1 MAIESKSNIL
11 NKCMKGISV
20 FFYGMLLLVLL
31 FVLIGQFIFPDERDR
46 TSTECQVFDTQW
58 QQILENGDRIDVCVP
73 GKIPAKWGE
82 KVSIVTTLPEKVYS
96 SETICFRS
104 IWQDVEVYIDGE
116 LRQSYSTKNSRP
128 FGKNSAFRC
137 IFVELEESDAGKEMI
152 YQFTSESK
160 YAGTMKKVYIG
171 DRSSIWFYL
180 MGVYGVRAIVSLF
193 LLMLSFFCII
203 ICLVYFI
210 AYKKILPLSYLIWTL
225 FLCALW
231 MMSEIEFRQVIFRNI
246 SSLSNVTYWCLML
259 LPIPMSLYMNS
270 IQKKRYEKLYSLV
283 TIYAVVVFVVGTLL
297 QVFDVVQ
304 FVQQLPFVHVG
315 LIFAIICIVATII
328 MDICKRHIKDY
339 FAVGLGI
346 CGMLVSAIFE
356 MAFYYINMNI
366 TLGTFLVVGLLFL
379 LAMAIIKTG
388 QDLLDIEKEKQKAIM
403 AKDAQTKFL
412 ANMSHEIRTPIN
424 AVIGMNEMILRENE
438 DETIRGY
445 AENIQSASNMLLE
458 LINDILDMS
467 KIESGELELVENT
480 YYLASLIKDE
490 QLLLT
495 ARVGGKAISTKVEV
509 DSEIPAKL
517 YGDELRIKQI
527 LTNLLS
533 NAVKYT
539 KQGSV
544 TLKVYSKWIEKDT
557 IMLSFSVKDTGIG
570 IRKEDIPNMFDKFK
584 RLELSRNRNVEGTG
598 LGLNIVKQL
607 VEQMHGKIKVES
619 EYGKGSEFTIS
630 IPQKV
635 MDKNPIGDM
644 QQSIRESRAENRTS
658 EKLFTA
664 PDAIILAVDDNA
676 MNLTLMKALL
686 KRTKIQIDTATG
698 GKACLELTKQ
708 KKYDMILMDHMMPEL
723 DGIETLKLL
732 KADSD
737 NINKDTVVIALTAN
751 AVEGS
756 REMYLEYGFNDYFSK
771 PIQAD
776 KLDELLIQYLPENL
790 VHMEKKETE
799 AAEETDT
806 AEDDLNPVSQEISS
820 ELLAIDRTVGLSYCL
835 NSEEIYK
842 EVLTEF
848 CTQVETYLPQLETAL
863 NEKNWAEYAIITH
876 ALKGNSLNIGASE
889 FSKLSLEHEL
899 AGKEENT
906 AFIYS
911 KYGVYRAALI
921 KLAEEVKAMI

>member
-346 CGMLVSAIFE
+346 CGMLVLAIFE

-424 AVIGMNEMILRENE
+424 AVIGMNEMILRENKNPV
-438 DETIRGY
+438 IRNY
-445 AENIQSASNMLLE
+445 SHNIENASKMLLG
-458 LINDILDMS
+458 LINDVLDFS
-467 KIESGELELVENT
+467 KIESGQMEIVNEAYSVAGLLQDATLVLNARIGEKPISSRT
-480 YYLASLIKDE
+480 DIDSKLPS
-490 QLLLT
+490 QLC
-495 ARVGGKAISTKVEV
+495 
-509 DSEIPAKL
+509 
-517 YGDELRIKQI
+517 GDPIRIRQI
-527 LTNLLS
+527 MTNLLS
-533 NAVKYT
+533 NAEKYT
-539 KQGSV
+539 KKGCITLKAYSEPIDEESILFCFSV
-544 TLKVYSKWIEKDT
+544 T
-557 IMLSFSVKDTGIG
+557 DTGAG
-570 IRKEDIPNMFDKFK
+570 IKKEDLATIFDTFK
-584 RLELSRNRNVEGTG
+584 RLELEKNRDIQGTG
-598 LGLNIVKQL
+598 LGLNIVKRL
-607 VEQMHGKIKVES
+607 VQQMNGSVEVKS
-619 EYGKGSEFTIS
+619 EYGEGSAFTVK

-635 MDKNPIGDM
+635 IDKTPIGDLETA
-644 QQSIRESRAENRTS
+644 IS
-658 EKLFTA
+658 EKREPAEKELFTA
-664 PDAIILAVDDNA
+664 PEAHVLVVDDNH
-676 MNLTLMKALL
+676 MNLVVLRGLL
-686 KRTKIQIDTATG
+686 KRTKMQVDLAKS
-698 GKACLELTKQ
+698 GKQCLELTRE
-708 KKYDMILMDHMMPEL
+708 KKYDIILMDHMMPEMDGVETL
-723 DGIETLKLL
+723 HIMRNEEDNPNKDGI
-732 KADSD
+732 
-737 NINKDTVVIALTAN
+737 VIALTAN
-751 AVEGS
+751 AVAGC
-756 REMYLEYGFNDYFSK
+756 REMYLGYGFNDYVAK
-771 PIQAD
+771 PVHPD
-776 KLDELLIQYLPENL
+776 KLEEL
-790 VHMEKKETE
+790 
-799 AAEETDT
+799 
-806 AEDDLNPVSQEISS
+806 
-820 ELLAIDRTVGLSYCL
+820 
-835 NSEEIYK
+835 
-842 EVLTEF
+842 F
-848 CTQVETYLPQLETAL
+848 CIYLPQRLIVM
-863 NEKNWAEYAIITH
+863 EKQIEQM
-876 ALKGNSLNIGASE
+876 
-889 FSKLSLEHEL
+889 
-899 AGKEENT
+899 
-906 AFIYS
+906 
-911 KYGVYRAALI
+911 V
-921 KLAEEVKAMI
+921 